1 MSNEFELIKK
11 HEGFV
16 KKVYIDTLGN
26 PTFGIG
32 FTYITE
38 EEADM
43 MLAKRIIKIKRQLSK
58 LGWYNNLD
66 EVRKSAI
73 VDMTYQLGYNGVSK
87 FKNMIRALEVRNYTE
102 AKIQALDSK
111 WAKQTPNRAKEIANI
126 LEKGMM

>member
-1 MSNEFELIKK
+1 M
-11 HEGFV
+11 
-16 KKVYIDTLGN
+16 YIDTLGN

-38 EEADM
+38 DEADII
-43 MLAKRIIKIKRQLSK
+43 LAGRIIKIKRQLSK

-73 VDMTYQLGYNGVSK
+73 VDMTYQLGYAGVSK
-87 FKNMIRALEVRNYTE
+87 FKQMIRALEDRNYTE
-102 AKIQALDSK
+102 AKIQALDSR